1 MTGGAIRVQRR
12 LAAILAADVVGFSSL
27 MGKDEEGTLARIMS
41 LRREVIEPK
50 VKDHHGRVFK
60 TTGDGFL
67 VEFQSPVEAVRC
79 AVGVQEA
86 LAPNASQEFSQ
97 GLQLRI
103 GINLG
108 DIIIEDDGDVYG
120 DGVNVAA
127 RLEQLAEPGGVAIS
141 GKIYEEV
148 RDKLPY
154 SFDDRGELAVKN
166 IARPVRVYNVR
177 AGRAVGAELRTGAEL
192 RQFISF
198 CRAPDGVQLAWA
210 KVGSGP
216 PLVKAANWMNHLEYD
231 WESPVFHPFLE
242 RLATD
247 YTLVRYDARG
257 NGMSDWEV
265 EELSLDAWVKD
276 LEAVV
281 DAAGLDRFP
290 LLGISQGCAFSIA
303 YAVRHPD
310 RVSHLILYGGY
321 ALGGRRRSAQERE
334 RRDAM
339 TTLIRLGWG
348 ADDPTFRQL
357 FTSRFIPDG
366 TKEQI
371 DVFNDLQRRTTSPEC
386 AARYYAV
393 TGDIDVRELLPQVTT
408 PTLVLHVRDDRVC
421 PADVGRHM
429 AAAIPGA
436 QFVLLEGN
444 NHLLL
449 PEDPGFDRF
458 FDEMKRFL
466 SSQVEP

>member
-1 MTGGAIRVQRR
+1 MSTPTAPRSERR
-12 LAAILAADVVGFSSL
+12 LAAILAADVVGFSSP
-27 MGKDEEGTLARIMS
+27 MGKDEEGTLARIKS
-41 LRREVIEPK
+41 LRREVVEPQIAE
-50 VKDHHGRVFK
+50 HRGRIFK
-60 TTGDGFL
+60 TTGDGLL
-67 VEFQSPVEAVRC
+67 VEFASPVEAVRC
-79 AVGVQEA
+79 AVAVKEVLAYQEPSQA
-86 LAPNASQEFSQ
+86 LQP
-97 GLQLRI
+97 RI

-108 DIIIEDDGDVYG
+108 DLIIEEDGDVYG

-127 RLEQLAEPGGVAIS
+127 RLEQLAEPGGIVIS
-141 GKIYEEV
+141 GKVYEEV
-148 RDKLPY
+148 RDKVPY
-154 SFDDRGELAVKN
+154 SFEDRGDQLVKN
-166 IARPVRVYNVR
+166 IARAVRLYGVR
-177 AGRAVGAELRTGAEL
+177 PGQAVGSELRTGAEL

-216 PLVKAANWMNHLEYD
+216 PLVKAANWMNHLQYD
-231 WESPVFHPFLE
+231 WESPVFRPFLE

-247 YTLVRYDARG
+247 YTVIRYDARG

-276 LEAVV
+276 LETVV
-281 DAAGLDRFP
+281 EAAGLDRFP

-303 YAVRHPD
+303 YAVRHPN

-321 ALGGRRRSAQERE
+321 ALGGRRRSAQDRE

-339 TTLIRLGWG
+339 STLIRLGWG
-348 ADDPTFRQL
+348 ADESTFRQL

-371 DVFNDLQRRTTSPEC
+371 DAFNELQRRTTSPEC
-386 AARYYAV
+386 AARYYEV
-393 TGDIDVRELLPQVTT
+393 TGNIDIRELLPQVTT
-408 PTLVLHVRDDRVC
+408 PTLVMHVRDDRVC
-421 PADVGRHM
+421 PVELGRQM

-436 QFVLLEGN
+436 RFVLLEGK

-449 PEDPGFDRF
+449 QGEPALERF
-458 FDEMKRFL
+458 FDEMRRFL
-466 SSQVEP
+466 SS

>member
-1 MTGGAIRVQRR
+1 M
-12 LAAILAADVVGFSSL
+12 
-27 MGKDEEGTLARIMS
+27 
-41 LRREVIEPK
+41 
-50 VKDHHGRVFK
+50 
-60 TTGDGFL
+60 
-67 VEFQSPVEAVRC
+67 EAVQC

-86 LAPNASQEFSQ
+86 LASNGSQESSQ
-97 GLQLRI
+97 ALQLRI

-120 DGVNVAA
+120 DGVNLAA
-127 RLEQLAEPGGVAIS
+127 RLEQLAEPGGITIS
-141 GKIYEEV
+141 GKVYEEV

-154 SFDDRGELAVKN
+154 SFEDRGEQKVKN
-166 IARPVRVYNVR
+166 IARAVRVYDVW
-177 AGRAVGAELRTGAEL
+177 AGRAVGTERKTGAEL

-242 RLATD
+242 RLTTD

-310 RVSHLILYGGY
+310 RVSHLVLYGGY

-348 ADDPTFRQL
+348 ADEPTFRQL

-366 TKEQI
+366 SKEQV

-421 PADVGRHM
+421 PADVGRQM

-436 QFVLLEGN
+436 QFVLLKGE

-466 SSQVEP
+466 SS